1 MMKSILQYSHHLLAK
16 TLDSGDTAIDATCG
30 NGHDTVFLC
39 QAVGEKG
46 HVYGFDIQDAAIANT
61 KKRLRNKKLTNATI
75 IKDSHSNFQHHV
87 PVDRLTRLGGAIFNL
102 GWLPGSD
109 KSIITKADSTILA
122 LEGLLE
128 HIKTGGMVVLVV
140 YHGHPGGE
148 EEKYHLMQYTRQLN
162 QKHFNVL
169 YYGFIN
175 QKNKPPFI
183 LAIQKKS

>member
-75 IKDSHSNFQHHV
+75 IKDSHSNFQHHG

-109 KSIITKADSTILA
+109 KSLIRKADSTILA
-122 LEGLLE
+122 LAGLLE
-128 HIKTGGMVVLVV
+128 HIQTGRMVVLVV
-140 YHGHPGGE
+140 YHRHPAVDD
-148 EEKYHLMQYTRQLN
+148 EKHHLMQYTPHSN
-162 QKHFNVL
+162 QKHFHVVYDGL
-169 YYGFIN
+169 ID

-183 LAIQKKS
+183 L